1 VLFVLT
7 SLLSTWATKEFGV
20 TGVYSLA
27 AIIGVTDIDPFVL
40 NLAQGG
46 TSGLSAGAVAAAI
59 IIATS
64 SNNLLKATY
73 AVSFGGGRATL
84 LSAAALAAFAV
95 GGVLVAI
102 HLHGG

>member
-64 SNNLLKATY
+64 SNNLLKATSGLLTQPQCECEF
-73 AVSFGGGRATL
+73 VGRPAED
-84 LSAAALAAFAV
+84 A
-95 GGVLVAI
+95 
-102 HLHGG
+102 